1 MVKIKILAL
10 GKIKEKYLRQG
21 IDEYLKRLRP
31 YAQVTVVE
39 VEDLPIPERE
49 EDCRRMLQAEAENS
63 GPILQATKSF

>member
-39 VEDLPIPERE
+39 VEDLPIPERKKTAE
-49 EDCRRMLQAEAENS
+49 GCCRPKRKNS